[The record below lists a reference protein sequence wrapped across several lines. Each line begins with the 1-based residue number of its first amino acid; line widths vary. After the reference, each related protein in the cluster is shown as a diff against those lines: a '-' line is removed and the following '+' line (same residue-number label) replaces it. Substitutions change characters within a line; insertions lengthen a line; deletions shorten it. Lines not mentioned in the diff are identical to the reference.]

1 MNINFDGIIYSLQK
15 YGGISNYFT
24 NLINESSQ
32 ILPKKT
38 QLSLYGNPRIEY
50 NITSKVKNYK
60 YRTLERYRDVLN
72 ISDGSILH
80 SSYYRISKS
89 KKVKNVITL
98 YDFTYEKFNYNVR
111 SAPHIYQKNKAIRNA
126 DAIICISNN
135 TKNDLLN
142 YYPSLLNE
150 NKVFVTH
157 LSASDDF
164 TSLKTPYN
172 KRIINPFV
180 IFVGPRVGYKNFK
193 IVVKALEIKKDISL
207 CIVGG
212 GNLTSEEILELNQ
225 KLGKR
230 YRHLGYVSS
239 AELNQLYNKALCL
252 VYPSLYEGF
261 GIPILEA
268 QKAACPVICNN
279 ISSIPEVA
287 GNGAIILNNCT
298 AESVSH
304 SIDMLLNEKN
314 FLSLIKK
321 GHQNSLRFSWSKTA
335 NKTKAIFKEL

>member
-1 MNINFDGIIYSLQK
+1 MKINFDGIIYSLQQ

-38 QLSLYGNPRIEY
+38 QLSLYGNPRLDYKI
-50 NITSKVKNYK
+50 ISKVKNYN

-111 SAPHIYQKNKAIRNA
+111 SAPHIYQKNKAIRNS

-142 YYPSLLNE
+142 YYPSLNE

-164 TSLKTPYN
+164 TSLKTPYH
-172 KRIINPFV
+172 KRIIDPFV
-180 IFVGPRVGYKNFK
+180 IFVGPRLGYKNFK

-252 VYPSLYEGF
+252 LYPSLYEGF

-268 QKAACPVICNN
+268 QKAGCPVICNN

-287 GNGAIILNNCT
+287 GNGAIILNDCT

-304 SIDMLLNEKN
+304 SIDILLNEKN

-335 NKTKAIFKEL
+335 NKTIAIFKEL